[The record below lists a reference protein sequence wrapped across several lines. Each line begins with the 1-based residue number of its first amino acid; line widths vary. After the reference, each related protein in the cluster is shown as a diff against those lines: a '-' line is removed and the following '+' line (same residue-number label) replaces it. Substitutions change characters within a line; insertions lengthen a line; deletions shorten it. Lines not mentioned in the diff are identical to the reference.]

1 MIEVF
6 GLQGKKALV
15 VGGGQGMGERAAHYL
30 AKAGADVAIADID
43 EGRAKQVADLVRAQG
58 RKSAAIVGDALDDK
72 QAAGIVERARKELGG
87 LDRLVTIVGQAIF
100 HPTLEMTAEQW
111 DLDHRRNL
119 RYVFFLGQAFAKG
132 LIKEGKPGAM
142 VCIASVSGMQAA
154 VQHASYGAAKAGLIN
169 LIKTLGVEWAQQ
181 GIRVNAISPGSIITP
196 RIPDTPERQA
206 ETKRS
211 MIPMGR
217 RGQTDD
223 IGRAVLFLASDL
235 SGYVTGHTLPV
246 DGGWM
251 AANVMIRADG
261 SR

>member
-1 MIEVF
+1 VIVN
-6 GLQGKKALV
+6 KAR
-15 VGGGQGMGERAAHYL
+15 Q
-30 AKAGADVAIADID
+30 
-43 EGRAKQVADLVRAQG
+43 
-58 RKSAAIVGDALDDK
+58 
-72 QAAGIVERARKELGG
+72 ELGG

-100 HPTLEMTAEQW
+100 HPTLEVTPEQW

-119 RYVFFLGQAFAKG
+119 RYVFFMAQAFANG
-132 LIKEGKPGAM
+132 LIKEGKPGAL

-169 LIKTLGVEWAQQ
+169 LVKTLGVEWAQH

-211 MIPMGR
+211 MIPMQR

-235 SGYVTGHTLPV
+235 AGYVTGHTLPV

-251 AANVMIRADG
+251 AANIMIRADG

>member
-1 MIEVF
+1 MIELF
-6 GLQGKKALV
+6 GLQGKAALV

-30 AKAGADVAIADID
+30 AKAGCDVAIADVD
-43 EGRAKQVADLVRAQG
+43 EGRAKQVADMVRGMG
-58 RKSAAIVGDALDDK
+58 RKSAVIVGDALDDK
-72 QAAGIVERARKELGG
+72 QAAVIVNKARQELGG

-100 HPTLEMTAEQW
+100 HPTLEVTPEQW

-119 RYVFFLGQAFAKG
+119 RYVFFMAQAFANG
-132 LIKEGKPGAM
+132 LIKEGKPGAV

-169 LIKTLGVEWAQQ
+169 LVKTLGVEWAQH

-211 MIPMGR
+211 MIPMQR

-235 SGYVTGHTLPV
+235 AGYVTGHTLPV

-251 AANVMIRADG
+251 AANIMIRADG